1 MPKGRIDCHISL
13 IKESYRTRGKQ
24 LRINNIK
31 PIRYK
36 LINPISPN
44 TIKSVIIAITE
55 IIPYSLK
62 KIRTNMDLPIST
74 LKPLISSLSPSKRSK
89 GARLLSINESKIH
102 IIIHVNNDSLLKKI
116 LLEREN
122 PFNLSKE
129 IRKTMIKAT
138 SNESLCNIPRIAP
151 SLENLLVTLHPD
163 IITP

>member
-1 MPKGRIDCHISL
+1 
-13 IKESYRTRGKQ
+13 
-24 LRINNIK
+24 
-31 PIRYK
+31 
-36 LINPISPN
+36 
-44 TIKSVIIAITE
+44 
-55 IIPYSLK
+55 
-62 KIRTNMDLPIST
+62 MDLPIST
-74 LKPLISSLSPSKRSK
+74 LKPLMSSLSPSKRSK

-151 SLENLLVTLHPD
+151 SLENLLVTLQPD